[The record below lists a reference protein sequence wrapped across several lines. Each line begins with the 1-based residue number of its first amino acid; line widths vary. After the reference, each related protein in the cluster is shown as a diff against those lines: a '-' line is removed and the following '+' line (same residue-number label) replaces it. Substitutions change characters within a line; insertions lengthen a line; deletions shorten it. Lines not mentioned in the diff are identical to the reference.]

1 MYVGVPASSSSA
13 GSGYIT
19 PDALAAIISSVGS
32 QPNFGGVMMWYVAF
46 LNHLIS
52 RDAVRAFANV
62 DSNGVHYAQ
71 SAKNALLSA
80 VGSGGSSSGTQ
91 ATTTKR
97 REIASTETPSND
109 AATLANPTTAAA
121 TTLQTVTQGTMAGTG
136 GEALAGV
143 AKLRVTQYF
152 PSFKLF

>member
-1 MYVGVPASSSSA
+1 M
-13 GSGYIT
+13 I
-19 PDALAAIISSVGS
+19 
-32 QPNFGGVMMWYVAF
+32 

-52 RDAVRAFANV
+52 RDAERAFANV

-71 SAKNALLSA
+71 SAKNALLAA
-80 VGSGGSSSGTQ
+80 VGSGGSSSSPQ

-97 REIASTETPSND
+97 RGTATTETPSND
-109 AATLANPTTAAA
+109 AEIVANPTTAAA
-121 TTLQTVTQGTMAGTG
+121 TTLQTVTQGTLAGTG

-143 AKLRVTQYF
+143 VKLRVTQYF